1 MADVAYTIDK
11 DQKPTQ
17 EQISMIE
24 SARKKQDQLLAEGR
38 LSEVYDD
45 DCPETDPETTPKRY
59 EAMMKAVGQRNRRI
73 ARKRA

>member
-1 MADVAYTIDK
+1 MPDVTYKINK

-17 EQISMIE
+17 DQINMIE
-24 SARKKQDQLLAEGR
+24 SARKMQDQLLAEGR

-45 DCPETDPETTPKRY
+45 DCPETDPETTPERY